1 MCGWVELCVCGYLF
15 LTGLLIAVGV
25 CVCVCVGVRVC
36 MHACGYGCACMHAG
50 MGVHVP
56 MHLTL

>member
-1 MCGWVELCVCGYLF
+1 MWMGGALCLWVLILNRSSHCCGC
-15 LTGLLIAVGV
+15 V
-25 CVCVCVGVRVC
+25 CVCVCACVC
-36 MHACGYGCACMHAG
+36 VHACGYGCACMHAG